1 MEHLKLEHI
10 NLICQLFEEYS
21 KKSVFKINE
30 YADVSIMSKKLSEM
44 VEEKNE
50 DGVKQLNLTEIVYI
64 INMLKIS
71 SSRYYTP
78 VENFKPIAVL
88 YEILILVGQELQK
101 ESEESKKQL
110 ETIQEENLD
119 VEEIP
124 KE

>member
-110 ETIQEENLD
+110 ETVQEENLD